1 MEENYKKD
9 LVWKQKF
16 SNDLAKFRKEAYYS
30 DNIMPKRYC
39 LVLTNLCNLAC
50 DFCYQ
55 IRTKQKTF
63 LNSEDWIK
71 FIREIPENSRVT
83 LTGGEP
89 LVFKN
94 FKEVF
99 LETTKRHECNL
110 ICNGLL
116 LTEEIIDLLL
126 SQKNFK
132 VLSISIDNRK
142 NTIRK
147 LANVKEKKWDEKWS
161 HAEKMMLY
169 FQKRKHELNHSSCVL
184 DSKTVVLDENANDLL
199 DIHKYCIE
207 DLKCDTHSFQFL
219 KGSPILG
226 CDYMYKFDDIFNKSS
241 AYKYKNWKKIKDQ
254 LNLVKKYNYKN
265 KTVGFL
271 HPKVDEL
278 VGDENPIDDKKM
290 DILNETEHK
299 KENFLPC
306 AQPWSS
312 VHINNDGTVFPCLA
326 ISVGNI
332 KEKNI
337 KDIIF
342 GETLKKFKK
351 ILKKEGTV
359 EACNRCGWLQ
369 LPENQI

>member
-1 MEENYKKD
+1 MPEKFNEE

-16 SNDLAKFRKEAYYS
+16 NNDLAEFRKEAYKL

-55 IRTKQKTF
+55 IRTKQKTSMSA
-63 LNSEDWIK
+63 SEWIELIK
-71 FIREIPENSRVT
+71 DLPKNSRVT

-94 FKEVF
+94 FKEIF
-99 LETTKRHECNL
+99 LETSKLHECNL

-147 LANVKEKKWDEKWS
+147 SANVNEKKWDEKWA

-169 FQKRKHELNHSSCVL
+169 FQKRKFELGHPTCVL
-184 DSKTVVLDENANDLL
+184 DSKTVVLDENAKDLL
-199 DIHKYCIE
+199 DIHKYCVE
-207 DLKCDTHSFQFL
+207 DLQCDTHSFQFL

-226 CDYMYKFDDIFNKSS
+226 CDYMFKFEEIFEKSK
-241 AYKYKNWKKIKDQ
+241 AYKYKNWQSIKNQ
-254 LNLVKKYNYKN
+254 LNEVKKYNLIN
-265 KTVGFL
+265 KKVGFL

-278 VGDENPIDDKKM
+278 VGNGDPLNEAKIDL
-290 DILNETEHK
+290 LNETEHK

-312 VHINNDGTVFPCLA
+312 VHINVDGTVFPCLA
-326 ISVGNI
+326 ISIGSVKEKKI
-332 KEKNI
+332 KE
-337 KDIIF
+337 IIF
-342 GETLKKFKK
+342 GEKLKKFKE
-351 ILKKEGTV
+351 ILKKDGTV

-369 LPENQI
+369 PVK

>member
-1 MEENYKKD
+1 MIEDKNYERE
-9 LVWKQKF
+9 LRWKQKF
-16 SNDLAKFRKEAYYS
+16 STDLADYRKEAYKL
-30 DNIMPKRYC
+30 DNVMPKRYC

-55 IRTKQKTF
+55 IRTKQKNS
-63 LNSEDWIK
+63 LNSQDWINLIK
-71 FIREIPENSRVT
+71 DIPENSRVT

-116 LTEEIIDLLL
+116 LSEEIIDLLL

-147 LANVKEKKWDEKWS
+147 SANVNEKKWDEKWA

-169 FQKRKHELNHSSCVL
+169 FQKRKHELGHPSCVL

-207 DLKCDTHSFQFL
+207 ELKCDTHSFQFL

-226 CDYMYKFDDIFNKSS
+226 CDYMYKFDDIFDKSK
-241 AYKYKNWKKIKDQ
+241 AYKYKNWNKIKDQ
-254 LNLVKKYNYKN
+254 LNLVKKYNFKN
-265 KTVGFL
+265 KAAGFL

-278 VGDENPIDDKKM
+278 VGDEKPLDDSKM
-290 DILNETEHK
+290 DLLNEEEHK
-299 KENFLPC
+299 KEKFLPC

-312 VHINNDGTVFPCLA
+312 VHINVDGTVFPCLA
-326 ISVGNI
+326 ISVGNV

-351 ILKKEGTV
+351 ILKKDGTV

-369 LPENQI
+369 KNEC

>member
-1 MEENYKKD
+1 MIEDKNYERE
-9 LVWKQKF
+9 LRWKQKF
-16 SNDLAKFRKEAYYS
+16 STDLADYRKEAYKL
-30 DNIMPKRYC
+30 DNVMPKRYC

-55 IRTKQKTF
+55 IRTKQKNS
-63 LNSEDWIK
+63 LNSQDWINLIK
-71 FIREIPENSRVT
+71 DIPENSRVT

-116 LTEEIIDLLL
+116 LSEEIIDLLL

-147 LANVKEKKWDEKWS
+147 SANVNEKKWDEKWA

-169 FQKRKHELNHSSCVL
+169 FQKRKHELGHPSCVL

-207 DLKCDTHSFQFL
+207 ELKCDTHSFQFL

-226 CDYMYKFDDIFNKSS
+226 CDYMYKFDDIFDKSK
-241 AYKYKNWKKIKDQ
+241 AYKYKNWNKIKDQ
-254 LNLVKKYNYKN
+254 LNLLKKYNFKN
-265 KTVGFL
+265 KAAGFL

-278 VGDENPIDDKKM
+278 VGDEKPLDDSKM
-290 DILNETEHK
+290 DLLNEEEHK
-299 KENFLPC
+299 KEKFLPC

-312 VHINNDGTVFPCLA
+312 VHINVDGTVFPCLA
-326 ISVGNI
+326 ISVGNV

-351 ILKKEGTV
+351 ILKKDGTV

-369 LPENQI
+369 PAK